1 MREARIRGVS
11 GQVRG
16 GLGGLLVQNESSSC
30 FCVLRAMRQG
40 HGVSKEQEEVLAVW
54 KEKLRRRFWEME
66 DSCAYVFRRGDRSV
80 LWRLAG
86 RGS

>member
-16 GLGGLLVQNESSSC
+16 GLQGLLAQNESSSC
-30 FCVLRAMRQG
+30 FCVLRAMRRG
-40 HGVSKEQEEVLAVW
+40 HGVSEEQEEVLAVW

-66 DSCAYVFRRGDRSV
+66 DACAYVFRQGDRSV
-80 LWRLAG
+80 LWRLAR